1 MRAEFK
7 DGRIVLITND
17 FDEFGEPCET
27 ERIIEAAA
35 AYRISKELQQAILQL
50 SLDESKDRDCTRY

>member
-7 DGRIVLITND
+7 DGRIILTTND

-27 ERIIEAAA
+27 ERIIDAAA
-35 AYRISKELQQAILQL
+35 AYRISIELQHAILQQA
-50 SLDESKDRDCTRY
+50 LDEYRGFSSR